1 MNPEMRIFF
10 GVLCLAVAAWLAFL
24 GVRRLWVYTI
34 FEKEPKK
41 TKKVGAIL
49 QDAEQKNNVRVGG
62 YRGTRAVF
70 VKHMTKAVYAYTVDE
85 KVYYIRATHYG
96 TTKRQTPRF
105 VPVVYIKT
113 NPRYAYIDD
122 LTSSGELE
130 YVLYGGVLL
139 FCAMLLIFLSLAAF
153 GVISA

>member
-10 GVLCLAVAAWLAFL
+10 GVLCLAVAAFLAVL
-24 GVRRLWVYTI
+24 GGRWIRVYYI
-34 FEKEPKK
+34 FEKYPKK

-49 QDAEQKNNVRVGG
+49 QDAEQKNNVRVGI
-62 YRGTRAVF
+62 RRPLF
-70 VKHMTKAVYAYTVDE
+70 VKHMTKAVYAYTVDGQ
-85 KVYYIRATHYG
+85 VYYIKATHYG

-105 VPVVYIKT
+105 VPVVYITQSPK
-113 NPRYAYIDD
+113 YAYIDD

-139 FCAMLLIFLSLAAF
+139 FCAMLLIFLSLATF
-153 GVISA
+153 GVIAS